1 MGRQVGDARRRGR
14 TQCERISGR
23 ACADA
28 LGRTGSGVGHGQ
40 KQVGADRR
48 PIGHLMDRVLLFKSR
63 WGWMGVAESERG
75 LTAIM
80 LPQHSK
86 AAVTAGLGDGDAALE
101 RSTSVT
107 LREARRQLVEYLGGT
122 RTTFDLP
129 LDLSRGTAFQR
140 KVWKTLRAI
149 PYGQLWS
156 YRGLA
161 ARVGG
166 VQYARAVGGAVGANP
181 LPIVLPCHRVIAQ
194 DASIGGFS
202 CGLPAKRRLLAL
214 EGSLSRLRPS
224 GRDR

>member
-1 MGRQVGDARRRGR
+1 MYR
-14 TQCERISGR
+14 
-23 ACADA
+23 
-28 LGRTGSGVGHGQ
+28 L
-40 KQVGADRR
+40 
-48 PIGHLMDRVLLFKSR
+48 LMFKSR

-75 LTAIM
+75 LAAIV
-80 LPQHSK
+80 LPQSSK
-86 AAVTAGLGDGDAALE
+86 AAVAAGLGVKAACVQ
-101 RSTSVT
+101 RASSTT
-107 LREARRQLVEYLGGT
+107 LREARKQLVEYLTGR
-122 RTTFDLP
+122 RTSFDLP

-140 KVWKTLRAI
+140 RVWKTLRAI

-161 ARVGG
+161 SRVGG

-202 CGLPAKRRLLAL
+202 CGLSAKRKLLAL
-214 EGSLSRLRPS
+214 EGSLSRLRLS